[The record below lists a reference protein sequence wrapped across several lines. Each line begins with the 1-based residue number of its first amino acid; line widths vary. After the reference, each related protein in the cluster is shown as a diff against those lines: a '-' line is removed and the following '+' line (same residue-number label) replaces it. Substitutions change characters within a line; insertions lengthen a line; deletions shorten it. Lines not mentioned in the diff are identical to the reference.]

1 MNPNILFSKGPAIF
15 SRVKHSGRKEK
26 NTRLLKY
33 LDTFDPLTQGRRT
46 LWANR
51 CIGSLIVIVLLNRAT
66 ASMST
71 SKQPRMESHPGPQ
84 CKTVSLYG
92 WIESSHKVNYSKII
106 LEYDMNRLK
115 MYHGHFPTTC
125 LAFFIIFKY
134 FNNWNIIFP
143 LCIYIFPFHI
153 LLCTFPTI

>member
-92 WIESSHKVNYSKII
+92 WVESSHKVNYSKII

-115 MYHGHFPTTC
+115 MYHGHFLTAC
-125 LAFFIIFKY
+125 LAFFMIFKY

-143 LCIYIFPFHI
+143 VCIYIFPFHI